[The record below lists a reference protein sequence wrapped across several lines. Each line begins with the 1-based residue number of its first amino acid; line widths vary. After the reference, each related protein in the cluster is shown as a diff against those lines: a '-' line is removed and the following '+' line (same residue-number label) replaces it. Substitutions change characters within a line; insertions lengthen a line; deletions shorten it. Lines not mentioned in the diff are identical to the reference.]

1 MNNLEFNAQ
10 GILAKVRNSES
21 PIEMKNHV
29 QQYDMVVSTFNIDIN
44 KPGWFEIQLSV
55 CESGESIFI
64 VTEGKTVAIRQGTID
79 IIDSLGEPIFQ
90 Y

>member
-1 MNNLEFNAQ
+1 MNNLKFNAQ

-21 PIEMKNHV
+21 PIEMVNNV

-44 KPGWFEIQLSV
+44 KPGCFEIQLSV
-55 CESGESIFI
+55 SGESLLI
-64 VTEGKTVAIRQGTID
+64 VTEGKKVEIRQGTID

>member
-44 KPGWFEIQLSV
+44 KPGCFQIQLSV
-55 CESGESIFI
+55 SGESILI

-79 IIDSLGEPIFQ
+79 IVDSLGEFVFQ

>member
-55 CESGESIFI
+55 SGESILI
-64 VTEGKTVAIRQGTID
+64 VTEGKTVAIRQGKID

>member
-44 KPGWFEIQLSV
+44 KPGWFQIQLSV
-55 CESGESIFI
+55 SPESILI
-64 VTEGKTVAIRQGTID
+64 VTEGKKVEIRQGTID
-79 IIDSLGEPIFQ
+79 IIDSLGENVFT

>member
-44 KPGWFEIQLSV
+44 KPGCFQIQLSV
-55 CESGESIFI
+55 SGESILI
-64 VTEGKTVAIRQGTID
+64 VTEGKKVEIRQGTID
-79 IIDSLGEPIFQ
+79 IIDSLGETVFT